1 MKDRQLIK
9 SFTILAVCSLVACR
23 APQQPITSSSLP
35 TYIPYQSITLERPGC
50 YDNCPTY
57 KVTISAGGKVSYEG
71 RAFVKV
77 KGKAQTSL
85 TSAQVKALEKAIVK
99 VKFFSLQNEYIAQ
112 KDGCKAVLTD
122 ASAAII
128 TISSDKQTKSIYHYF
143 GCDGH
148 PDLKQLTIFEN
159 TIDQIVNSAQWI
171 R

>member
-23 APQQPITSSSLP
+23 APQQPITSPSLP
-35 TYIPYQSITLERPGC
+35 TYTPYQSITLERPGC

-57 KVTISAGGKVSYEG
+57 KVTISAGGKVNYEG
-71 RAFVKV
+71 KGFVKV

-85 TSAQVKALEKAIVK
+85 TSAQVKALEKAIAE
-99 VKFFSLQNEYIAQ
+99 VKFFSLQNEYISE
-112 KDGCKAVLTD
+112 KDGCKEVFPD
-122 ASAAII
+122 DSAAIT
-128 TISSDKQTKSIYHYF
+128 TISLDKQIKSTYHYF
-143 GCDGH
+143 GCHGH
-148 PDLKQLTIFEN
+148 ADLKQLTIFED